1 MFKKTLLAVSIVAA
15 STSVLASQVKDLKVT
30 KGHLTTVET
39 ATASNRQNITD
50 LAREVVA
57 RDDQIKTTISDNHAQ
72 MIARD
77 QKVAREVARNKGRLT
92 TVETAISD
100 NHAQMIARDQKV
112 AREVARNKGRL
123 TTVENRYR
131 I

>member
-1 MFKKTLLAVSIVAA
+1 MKSPETKV
-15 STSVLASQVKDLKVT
+15 ASQLLK
-30 KGHLTTVET
+30 T
-39 ATASNRQNITD
+39 ATASNRQDITD

-100 NHAQMIARDQKV
+100 NHASNDCP
-112 AREVARNKGRL
+112 
-123 TTVENRYR
+123 
-131 I
+131 